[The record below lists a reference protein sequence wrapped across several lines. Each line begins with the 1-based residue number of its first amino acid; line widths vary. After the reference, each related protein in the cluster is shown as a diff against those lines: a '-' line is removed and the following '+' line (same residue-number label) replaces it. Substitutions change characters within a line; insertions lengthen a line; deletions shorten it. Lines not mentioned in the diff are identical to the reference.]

1 MGIEAAQLLALAG
14 WLGEGARL
22 ETFGARSQV
31 TALVAAALSPGS
43 FSDMRSHA
51 GIDSL
56 SELLE
61 TPVRHPDAPDLF
73 CFGLLRH
80 FDIDR
85 LAALAAN

>member
-14 WLGEGARL
+14 WLGKGARL
-22 ETFGARSQV
+22 ETYGVRSQV

-43 FSDMRSHA
+43 FSDIESHD

-56 SELLE
+56 SDLLE

-85 LAALAAN
+85 LVALASD